1 MFLPAKLMLCAAL
14 LTGISASAQ
23 VEANLVQPALPDAPS
38 ASLANASKSKSPS
51 HRELLADD
59 PYQPLTTHE
68 KLDHFVRRS
77 YAPYT
82 FVSAGLNTA
91 YAGVTSDLRYCCG
104 ASAWRKQYFATVAD
118 TEARY
123 FFGNFLFPTAFG
135 QDPRYLPKRKGSTL
149 SRAWYA
155 ATRVLITRN
164 DEGHATFNSSEF
176 LAVGFSQALR
186 NAYYPDNERSFGRN
200 MSRVFGTLQSDAG
213 GYLLK
218 EFMPDIKRIFKS
230 HAPKRLAFIA
240 DKLGPDDPQN

>member
-1 MFLPAKLMLCAAL
+1 MLLTAKLMLCAAM

-23 VEANLVQPALPDAPS
+23 MEADLVQPALPDAPS
-38 ASLANASKSKSPS
+38 ASMANARSMKASSQ
-51 HRELLADD
+51 RELLADD
-59 PYQPLTTHE
+59 PYQPLTKQE
-68 KLDHFVRRS
+68 KLDHFVRHS

-91 YAGVTSDLRYCCG
+91 YAGATSDLRYCCG

-123 FFGNFLFPTAFG
+123 FFGNFLFPTVFG

-149 SRAWYA
+149 SRVWYA
-155 ATRVLITRN
+155 ASRVLITRN
-164 DEGHATFNSSEF
+164 DEGRSTFNSSEF

-200 MSRVFGTLQSDAG
+200 MSRVVGTLQSDAG

-230 HAPKRLAFIA
+230 HAPKRLAFLA
-240 DKLGPDDPQN
+240 DKMGADEPKN